1 MASYGI
7 LSASQALNA
16 TTANDTITMKGVGAT
31 NLSAQTIEGAA
42 GNDVISFAANGIT
55 GVVTASATM
64 VKLSGAI
71 TGHSKLI
78 GSATY
83 TFTGL
88 ATDTAKL
95 EYVGTASLTADAGMI
110 TAKKIVARGQT
121 GNDTIIFGDK
131 LKVLD
136 QSFIGGGKGNDYI
149 GVGTFI
155 NGNFGTA
162 AADSLSGAS
171 AVASTI
177 YGGEGRDT
185 INLKGAGLLTA
196 VEINGH
202 TDNDSIIIQ
211 SATLSNTYVGAGK
224 GNDAISGEFTK
235 ITTSSIIGGQGKD
248 TLSLNDIKSGVG
260 IVVAGDNFSRSVT
273 EGAGADSIYLSGSIL
288 TSTIL
293 GGGGNDSLT
302 LAGLGGASGNKVYMD
317 AGNDLIS
324 AASTTNDITNTT
336 FYMGAGNDKFNI
348 AQITGAKIG
357 SGAINLGKGADTV
370 SFSTVASQLTA
381 TELAGLTING
391 GAGADYLLGGGVLT
405 DGDTAEPIIQFT
417 TSTDS
422 TISAFDTVVAQG
434 AKSGSYVFNY
444 VPAGAARGT
453 FSGNGATATNGD
465 VVFSGTFDASLTARA
480 EFIST
485 NAGGQGKTFG
495 FEDGAGSSYL
505 FVKGS
510 TDTNNLVVQIGS
522 ANISGGA
529 RSLTINDGNR
539 ILVDLG

>member
-7 LSASQALNA
+7 LSASQALSA
-16 TTANDTITMKGVGAT
+16 TTGNDTITMKGVGAT
-31 NLSAQTIEGAA
+31 NLSAQTIDGAA

-83 TFTGL
+83 TFTGK
-88 ATDTAKL
+88 ASDTAKL

-110 TAKKIVARGQT
+110 SATKIVARGQA

-131 LKVLD
+131 VKALTN
-136 QSFIGGGKGNDYI
+136 SYIGAGKGNDYI

-155 NGNFGTA
+155 NGNFGTGG
-162 AADSLSGAS
+162 ADSLSGAS
-171 AVASTI
+171 AVATTI

-185 INLKGAGLLTA
+185 INLKGQGLLTA

-211 SATLSNTYVGAGK
+211 SATLSTTYVGAGK
-224 GNDAISGEFTK
+224 GNDFISGEFAK

-248 TLSLNDIKSGVG
+248 TLSLNDIRSGAG
-260 IVVAGDNFSRSVT
+260 ILIAGDNFSRSVT
-273 EGAGADSIYLSGSIL
+273 EGAGADSIYLSGVIR
-288 TSTIL
+288 TATII
-293 GGGGNDSLT
+293 GGAGNDSLT
-302 LAGLGGASGNKVYMD
+302 LAGLTETSGNNVYMD

-324 AASTTNDITNTT
+324 AASKVNDLTDNN
-336 FYMGAGNDKFNI
+336 FYMGAGDDTFNI
-348 AQITGAKIG
+348 ALITGGKIG
-357 SGAINLGKGADTV
+357 SGSINLGKGADTV
-370 SFSTVASQLTA
+370 SFAAAASQLTA

-405 DGDTAEPIIQFT
+405 LNDTAEPIIQFT

-422 TISAFDTVVAQG
+422 TISAFDTVVAQ
-434 AKSGSYVFNY
+434 AASGSYVFNY

-453 FSGNGATATNGD
+453 FSGNGATASNGD

-480 EFIST
+480 EFINT
-485 NAGGQGKTFG
+485 NAGGLGKTH
-495 FEDGAGSSYL
+495 ESRTVQEVPTCSLRVQVTPMPWSSKSA
-505 FVKGS
+505 VATNAKNCIANS
-510 TDTNNLVVQIGS
+510 TYTP
-522 ANISGGA
+522 
-529 RSLTINDGNR
+529 
-539 ILVDLG
+539 

>member
-155 NGNFGTA
+155 NGNFWYCC
-162 AADSLSGAS
+162 SRFSKRCVS
-171 AVASTI
+171 S
-177 YGGEGRDT
+177 RFH
-185 INLKGAGLLTA
+185 NLWW
-196 VEINGH
+196 
-202 TDNDSIIIQ
+202 
-211 SATLSNTYVGAGK
+211 
-224 GNDAISGEFTK
+224 
-235 ITTSSIIGGQGKD
+235 
-248 TLSLNDIKSGVG
+248 
-260 IVVAGDNFSRSVT
+260 R
-273 EGAGADSIYLSGSIL
+273 
-288 TSTIL
+288 
-293 GGGGNDSLT
+293 
-302 LAGLGGASGNKVYMD
+302 
-317 AGNDLIS
+317 
-324 AASTTNDITNTT
+324 
-336 FYMGAGNDKFNI
+336 
-348 AQITGAKIG
+348 
-357 SGAINLGKGADTV
+357 
-370 SFSTVASQLTA
+370 
-381 TELAGLTING
+381 
-391 GAGADYLLGGGVLT
+391 
-405 DGDTAEPIIQFT
+405 
-417 TSTDS
+417 
-422 TISAFDTVVAQG
+422 
-434 AKSGSYVFNY
+434 
-444 VPAGAARGT
+444 R
-453 FSGNGATATNGD
+453 
-465 VVFSGTFDASLTARA
+465 
-480 EFIST
+480 
-485 NAGGQGKTFG
+485 
-495 FEDGAGSSYL
+495 
-505 FVKGS
+505 
-510 TDTNNLVVQIGS
+510 
-522 ANISGGA
+522 
-529 RSLTINDGNR
+529 
-539 ILVDLG
+539 